1 MRLTLLYKRLQINW
15 TAALYAGIA
24 AGILAT
30 MAQIILW
37 WAFADSLPGVMFRDA
52 RLAAAIILGQEILP
66 MHADFDWPAMLIATM
81 VHFTLSVVYS
91 TVLAIFIAHFNMVA
105 SIFIGI
111 VFGFILFGVNM
122 YGFTIIFPWFVEAR
136 DWITLVAHIVFGI
149 VAAATYR
156 VLSLR

>member
-1 MRLTLLYKRLQINW
+1 MRLTLLVKRLQINW
-15 TAALYAGIA
+15 AAALYAGVA

-37 WAFADSLPGVMFRDA
+37 WAIADSLPGVMFRDA

-66 MHADFDWPAMLIATM
+66 MTADFDWLAMFVATM
-81 VHFTLSVVYS
+81 VHFSLSVVYS
-91 TVLAIFIAHFNMVA
+91 TILALLIAPFNMAV
-105 SIFIGI
+105 SILIGI

-136 DWITLVAHIVFGI
+136 DWNTLVAHIV
-149 VAAATYR
+149 
-156 VLSLR
+156 LSMR